1 MITHTHVPPED
12 SRVKPLAPGARALHG
27 AVALLAFEWLLLLP
41 VAVPVAVASERVPTL
56 VSTAWLA
63 KHAADPGLV
72 VLHVAQARA
81 DFDAGHVS
89 GARFVPWAAYA
100 GPHDSLST
108 EMPTEARFDSLLEAA
123 GVRDGDRLVL
133 IGGPVTTVARL
144 LVTLDRFGLGER
156 ASIVDGG
163 IDAWRDEQRPV
174 VRDSLAV
181 PPGSVTLRPVADRV
195 VDAAWV
201 RAHAGSAGVALVDAR
216 TPEFF
221 EGAAA
226 GAMSRA
232 GRVPG
237 AGNAPY
243 TWLTRE
249 LGRFREP
256 KELRRV
262 LARAGVSAGD
272 TVVTYCHIGIQ
283 ACAAY
288 VAARSLGYDVR
299 FYDGAYEDWSR
310 RTELPVERGPATATH

>member
-1 MITHTHVPPED
+1 MP
-12 SRVKPLAPGARALHG
+12 RPLVTAL
-27 AVALLAFEWLLLLP
+27 ALMLLATAR
-41 VAVPVAVASERVPTL
+41 VGASERVPTL

-72 VLHVAQARA
+72 VLHAAQARA
-81 DFDAGHVS
+81 DFDAGHVE

-123 GVRDGDRLVL
+123 GVHDSDRLVL
-133 IGGPVTTVARL
+133 MGGPVTTVARL

-163 IDAWRDEQRPV
+163 IDAWRDEGRPV
-174 VRDSLAV
+174 VRDSLTIA
-181 PPGSVTLRPVADRV
+181 PGDVTLRPTTDRL
-195 VDAAWV
+195 VDAVWL
-201 RAHAGSAGVALVDAR
+201 RDRGRDKGVALVDAR

-221 EGAAA
+221 EGSSA
-226 GAMSRA
+226 GAMPRA

-237 AGNAPY
+237 AGNAPF

-256 KELRRV
+256 RELRRV
-262 LARAGVSAGD
+262 LARAGVAPGD
-272 TVVTYCHIGIQ
+272 TVVAYCHIGIQ
-283 ACAAY
+283 ACAVY
-288 VAARSLGYDVR
+288 VAARSLGHEVR

-310 RTELPVERGPATATH
+310 RSELPVERGPAAATH

>member
-1 MITHTHVPPED
+1 MNQTDQRHFGV
-12 SRVKPLAPGARALHG
+12 
-27 AVALLAFEWLLLLP
+27 VAI
-41 VAVPVAVASERVPTL
+41 
-56 VSTAWLA
+56 
-63 KHAADPGLV
+63 
-72 VLHVAQARA
+72 ARA
-81 DFDAGHVS
+81 DPVDAGDAAITLEALDLRVCPHLASLTDAWRADYDAGHVPGS
-89 GARFVPWAAYA
+89 RFVPWASFA
-100 GPHDSLST
+100 GPRDSLST
-108 EMPTEARFDSLLEAA
+108 EMPSEARFDSLLEAA
-123 GVRDGDRLVL
+123 GVHDGDRLVL

-156 ASIVDGG
+156 ASMVDGG
-163 IDAWRDEQRPV
+163 IDAWRDEGRPV
-174 VRDSLAV
+174 ARDSAAV
-181 PPGSVTLRPVADRV
+181 APGSVTLHPVADRV
-195 VDAAWV
+195 VDADWV
-201 RAHAGSAGVALVDAR
+201 RTHAGAHAVALVDAR
-216 TPEFF
+216 TPEFY

-226 GAMSRA
+226 GAMPRA

-262 LARAGVSAGD
+262 FARAGVAPGD

-299 FYDGAYEDWSR
+299 FYDGAFEDWSR
-310 RTELPVERGPATATH
+310 RAELPVERGPAPVGH

>member
-1 MITHTHVPPED
+1 M
-12 SRVKPLAPGARALHG
+12 SHG
-27 AVALLAFEWLLLLP
+27 TRGVWWSSVSSLCACALLACG
-41 VAVPVAVASERVPTL
+41 AQL
-56 VSTAWLA
+56 VSPAAAAERAPTFVTTAWLA

-72 VLHVAQARA
+72 VLHAAQARA
-81 DFDAGHVS
+81 DFDAGHVAGS
-89 GARFVPWAAYA
+89 RFVPWTAYA

-108 EMPTEARFDSLLEAA
+108 EMPSEARFDSLLEAA
-123 GVRDGDRLVL
+123 GVHDGDRLVL

-144 LVTLDRFGLGER
+144 LVTLDRFGVGDR
-156 ASIVDGG
+156 ASIVEGG
-163 IDAWRDEQRPV
+163 IDAWRDEGRPV
-174 VRDSLAV
+174 VRDSATV
-181 PPGSVTLRPVADRV
+181 TPGSVTLHPVADRV

-201 RAHAGSAGVALVDAR
+201 RAHAGSPGVAIVDAR
-216 TPEFF
+216 TPEFY
-221 EGAAA
+221 EGASP

-232 GRVPG
+232 GRLPG

-256 KELRRV
+256 RDLRRV
-262 LARAGVSAGD
+262 FARAGVAPSD

-288 VAARSLGYDVR
+288 VAARSLGHDVR

-310 RTELPVERGPATATH
+310 RPELPVERGPATSAH